1 MAGVC
6 EGPTPRCGTASSTS
20 GPFVMGGSFAS
31 RYTPTGTEPS
41 KPLGCRSSAET
52 RAGLIAVAMREA
64 QRRVLRIGSC
74 GVDVLLLWRQD
85 RDCAHRDNLGAIAN
99 CFEPEFDADQER
111 PGFTY
116 RRAEAVGGNRAP
128 EPRVSLHQIPPPQ
141 AALS

>member
-1 MAGVC
+1 M
-6 EGPTPRCGTASSTS
+6 PRCGTASSTS

-41 KPLGCRSSAET
+41 KPLGCRSSAEA

-85 RDCAHRDNLGAIAN
+85 RDCAHRDNFGRHRKLLRA
-99 CFEPEFDADQER
+99 R
-111 PGFTY
+111 V
-116 RRAEAVGGNRAP
+116 RR
-128 EPRVSLHQIPPPQ
+128 
-141 AALS
+141 